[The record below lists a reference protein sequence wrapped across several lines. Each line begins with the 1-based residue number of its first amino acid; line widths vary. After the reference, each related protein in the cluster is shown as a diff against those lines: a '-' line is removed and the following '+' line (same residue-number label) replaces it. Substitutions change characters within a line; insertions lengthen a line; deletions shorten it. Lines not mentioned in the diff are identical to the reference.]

1 MTGVLLAALMAG
13 EVEDRVDAG
22 LAAIQ
27 AGDFDA
33 AGDELD
39 AAEEALS
46 SSEEIVLGHTMA
58 SIHYY
63 RGVIAYHEGN
73 EEDTLGHWRKAL
85 VVDSTYGF
93 DRTLIAEGDPADLFE
108 ALRSEVGQR
117 PQLASGVTEDGPR
130 VYIDGRLV
138 YDYDHIVQGQHLVQV
153 LCGDALVSVLIEVPP
168 TPVYASVC
176 PDYVPPVAVVEA
188 APVALPEP
196 LVEPELGGP
205 RSLRGPA
212 LLGGGGA
219 LILAGAAINLAVVGP
234 TWRDIQQARAFP
246 FLHDRASAD
255 ALTTRFN
262 RGRYATMGL
271 YGLGAVSLSA
281 GAVWTV
287 RF

>member
-1 MTGVLLAALMAG
+1 MSGVLLAALMAG

-22 LAAIQ
+22 LTAIK

-33 AGDELD
+33 ARDELD
-39 AAEEALS
+39 AAEEALP

-63 RGVIAYHEGN
+63 RGVIAYHDGN
-73 EEDTLGHWRKAL
+73 EDDTLGHWRKAL
-85 VVDSTYGF
+85 VVDSSYGF
-93 DRTLIAEGDPADLFE
+93 DRTLIADGDPADLFE

-117 PQLASGVTEDGPR
+117 PQVASGVTEEGPR

-153 LCGDALVSVLIEVPP
+153 LCGDALVSVLVEVPP

-176 PDYVPPVAVVEA
+176 PGYVAPASVVEA
-188 APVALPEP
+188 APVSLP
-196 LVEPELGGP
+196 EPELGAP

-212 LLGGGGA
+212 LMGGGGV
-219 LILAGAAINLAVVGP
+219 LILAGAAVNFAVVGP
-234 TWRDIQQARAFP
+234 TWREIQQARAFP

-255 ALTTRFN
+255 VLTTRFN

-271 YGLGAVSLSA
+271 YGLGALSLSA